1 MQIPAGWQTVGAM
14 NPLRLTCLMGIVP
27 SLMLMPTM
35 TPAQTNQPTA
45 GFRAGAA
52 AANITPWLGVSI
64 NGNMT
69 DHKGASV
76 HDQLHARAIV
86 LDDGRTRLA
95 IVVADSC
102 MIYREIFDAAKN
114 LIRERTGLPAEN
126 ILMSAT
132 HTHSAP
138 AAASVFQTD
147 ADPEYQR
154 FLTLRLA
161 DAVQQAIVNLMPAQV
176 GWGVGREPRHVFNR
190 RWRLK
195 PGVEIKDVWGN
206 TNDLV
211 KMNPRP
217 GSPELLEPAGP
228 VDPEVPVLAVRSLQ
242 GRPIALLANYSMH
255 YVGGV
260 PGQTYSADYFGAFCD
275 RVQELLGADR
285 QDPPFVAIM
294 SNGTSGD
301 CNCINFREEPR
312 SEPPFAKIRR
322 VASDL
327 AENALT
333 TYRDIAWRDHVELK
347 SAQKEIQLGV
357 RKASP
362 GELAQAKELLAKTA
376 KPGGSFTGWGPE
388 VYAREAVLL
397 HAFPDQVPVL
407 LQAFRIGDLGI
418 AAIPC
423 EVFAEIGLEI
433 KQHSPFKPS
442 FTIELANGYNG
453 YLPTPAQHKL
463 GGYET
468 WRARSSYLEVEAAP
482 RILETVSKLFEQLK

>member
-1 MQIPAGWQTVGAM
+1 M
-14 NPLRLTCLMGIVP
+14 NQNGIAIRTLLVLTLFA
-27 SLMLMPTM
+27 LTM
-35 TPAQTNQPTA
+35 PAQTNQSSAP
-45 GFRAGAA
+45 FRAGAA
-52 AANITPWLGVSI
+52 VANITPWMGVSI

-69 DHKGASV
+69 DHKGASA
-76 HDQLHARAIV
+76 HDQLHARALV
-86 LDDGRTRLA
+86 LDDGKTRLA

-102 MIYREIFDAAKN
+102 MIYREILDAAKK
-114 LIRERTGLPAEN
+114 LVHERTGLPLEN
-126 ILMSAT
+126 MLMSAT
-132 HTHSAP
+132 HTHSGGACC
-138 AAASVFQTD
+138 SVFQSD
-147 ADPEYQR
+147 ADPAYQH
-154 FLTLRLA
+154 FVTLRLA
-161 DAVQQAIVNLMPAQV
+161 DAVQQAIANLAPAQI

-195 PGVEIKDVWGN
+195 PGVVIKDVWGR

-228 VDPEVPVLAVRSLQ
+228 TDPEVPVLALRTPA
-242 GRPIALLANYSMH
+242 GKPIALLANYSMH
-255 YVGGV
+255 YVGV
-260 PGQTYSADYFGAFCD
+260 PGRTYSADYFGAFCD

-301 CNCINFREEPR
+301 CNSVNFREESKP
-312 SEPPFAKIRR
+312 EAPYVKLHR
-322 VASDL
+322 VANDL
-327 AENALT
+327 AESALAT
-333 TYRDIAWRDHVELK
+333 WKKIAWHDRVDLQ
-347 SAQKEIQLGV
+347 SAQKEIQLAV

-362 GELAQAKELLAKTA
+362 SELESAKATLAKA
-376 KPGGSFTGWGPE
+376 KTENGQLTGWGGD

-397 HAFPDQVPVL
+397 DAYPDHVPL
-407 LQAFRIGDLGI
+407 IIQTFKIGDLGL

-433 KQHSPFKPS
+433 KKLSPFKPS

-468 WRARSSYLEVEAAP
+468 WRARSSSLEVDASTK
-482 RILETVSKLFEQLK
+482 ILSTVAELFDRLK

>member
-1 MQIPAGWQTVGAM
+1 MVGGVNPTTTLIRPLGVAFAM
-14 NPLRLTCLMGIVP
+14 FIYTGFAETNP
-27 SLMLMPTM
+27 
-35 TPAQTNQPTA
+35 PAQ
-45 GFRAGAA
+45 RLLAGAA

-76 HDQLHARAIV
+76 HDQLHARALV

-102 MIYREIFDAAKN
+102 MIYQEIFDAAKK
-114 LIRERTGLPAEN
+114 LIRERTGLPTEN

-138 AAASVFQTD
+138 ASVSVFQSD

-161 DAVQQAIVNLMPAQV
+161 DAVQQALHNLAPAQI
-176 GWGVGREPRHVFNR
+176 GWGVGSEPRHVFNR
-190 RWRLK
+190 RWRLQ

-217 GSPELLEPAGP
+217 GSPDLLEPAGP
-228 VDPEVPVLAVRSLQ
+228 VDPQVPVLALRSPDGQ
-242 GRPIALLANYSMH
+242 PIALLANYSMH

-260 PGQTYSADYFGAFCD
+260 PGKTYSADYFGAFCD
-275 RVQELLGADR
+275 RIQQLLGANR

-301 CNCINFREEPR
+301 CNSINFREE
-312 SEPPFAKIRR
+312 SNTEPPYAKIRR
-322 VASDL
+322 VANDL
-327 AENALT
+327 AEAALT
-333 TYRDIAWRDHVELK
+333 VYRKIEWRDRVELK
-347 SAQKEIQLGV
+347 AAQKVIELAF
-357 RKASP
+357 RKAP
-362 GELAQAKELLAKTA
+362 AHEFTQAGEILAKA
-376 KPGGSFTGWGPE
+376 KQQNGHFSGWGPE

-397 HAFPDQVPVL
+397 DAFPDRMPLIIQV
-407 LQAFRIGDLGI
+407 FKIGELGI

-433 KQHSPFKPS
+433 KKRSPLQPS

-468 WRARSSYLEVEAAP
+468 WRARSSYLEVEASMK
-482 RILETVSKLFEQLK
+482 IVETVMELSGRVR